1 MGKKAR
7 FLSPYTDPPP
17 PPPTS
22 LLLSLSLSL
31 SLAPYRPSPASSFL
45 PSRTA
50 VDPTGE
56 VTTGHRLNQSVR
68 PLCRTF
74 DPSFRPRLSS
84 VAISSHLRTHPVLR
98 TIDTFS
104 RFCIIHIYMYT
115 RAPLFQIHFQ
125 SFINLNDSISP
136 SILHQLR
143 IMSSLLVF
151 FSFLFLSFFSIFFL
165 LFLRR

>member
-22 LLLSLSLSL
+22 LLLSLSFSL
-31 SLAPYRPSPASSFL
+31 SCTVPSFSGIFFSPVSNRSRSDRRGYYRPSPK
-45 PSRTA
+45 PKRTA
-50 VDPTGE
+50 S
-56 VTTGHRLNQSVR
+56 L
-68 PLCRTF
+68 
-74 DPSFRPRLSS
+74 
-84 VAISSHLRTHPVLR
+84 SHLRSFLSSSSILR
-98 TIDTFS
+98 RDFFPPSNAPCATYHRYLLSLLYHTYI
-104 RFCIIHIYMYT
+104 YT

-136 SILHQLR
+136 SIVHQLR

-151 FSFLFLSFFSIFFL
+151 FSFLFLSFFLSFSSYF
-165 LFLRR
+165 